1 MSKRSLLN
9 RLLPVLG
16 LILVLTANG
25 LANALPLNGLTTGE
39 ISDRF
44 EVLFVPAGYV
54 FSIWGLIYLGLTV
67 YTVYQLLPGQRSDQ
81 RLHAISLP
89 FLISSLA
96 NSAWIFL
103 WHYEYFSATLLAMI
117 TLLVTLIVI
126 YQRLD
131 IGREKAGPSET
142 WLTRVPFQIYLG
154 WVSVATIA
162 NVTSVLDYLNWGGWG
177 LSDPTWAVIMLA
189 VAVLLAGFVGWT
201 RKDLAYL
208 AVFVWALAGIAVEQS
223 QQPLVAKVSWAGAGL
238 TAAFLLLAAVGK
250 LRPQDI

>member
-9 RLLPVLG
+9 RLLPALG
-16 LILVLTANG
+16 LLLVLTANG
-25 LANALPLNGLTTGE
+25 LANALPLNGQTTGE
-39 ISDRF
+39 ISDSF

-54 FSIWGLIYLGLTV
+54 FSIWGLIYLGLTG
-67 YTVYQLLPGQRSDQ
+67 YTVYQLLPAQRSDR
-81 RLHAISLP
+81 RLQAISLP

-103 WHYEYFSATLLAMI
+103 WHYEFFPATLLAMI

-131 IGREKAGPSET
+131 IDREKAGAAET
-142 WLTRVPFQIYLG
+142 WLTRIPFQVYLG

-177 LSDPTWAVIMLA
+177 LSDSTWAVIMLA
-189 VAVLLAGFVGWT
+189 AAVLLAGLVGWT

-208 AVFVWALAGIAVEQS
+208 AVFIWALAGIAVEQS
-223 QQPLVAKVSWAGAGL
+223 QQPLVAYASWVGAGL
-238 TAAFLLLAAVGK
+238 TAAFLLLAAVRK
-250 LRPQDI
+250 LRPQEI